1 MPSHQPAR
9 MPGPS
14 QSLEPLHC
22 VTQRPKFAPIELA
35 RDTMFIDASTKSLTV
50 SPRPTNA
57 PSGLIKSL
65 KRYPTA
71 NVGDA
76 MDRLNLMDTG
86 IASQW
91 ANARCVGPALTVL
104 TREGDNLAIHRALDD
119 AEPGDVLVINALG
132 GTTRAVF
139 GDLLAEICLAK
150 GIAGVIID
158 GLTRDRAAIREL
170 GLPVWARGASPAGP
184 AKYGPGAVSVP
195 VACGGT
201 VVNPG
206 DLITADDDGV
216 AVIPVERAQG
226 ILTRLADIDKFE
238 EDLRVRIR
246 NSAVHAAAPAMASTN

>member
-1 MPSHQPAR
+1 
-9 MPGPS
+9 
-14 QSLEPLHC
+14 
-22 VTQRPKFAPIELA
+22 
-35 RDTMFIDASTKSLTV
+35 MFIDAATTSLTV
-50 SPRPTNA
+50 GRRPAASATRFVE
-57 PSGLIKSL
+57 GLQQ
-65 KRYPTA
+65 YPTA

-86 IASQW
+86 ITSQW
-91 ANARCVGPALTVL
+91 ATGRCVGPALTVL

-139 GDLLAEICLAK
+139 GDLLAEICLAA
-150 GIAGVIID
+150 GIVGVVID
-158 GLTRDRAAIREL
+158 GLTRDRAAIKEL
-170 GLPVWARGASPAGP
+170 GLPLWARGASPAGP

-216 AVIPVERAQG
+216 AVIPLERAG
-226 ILTRLADIDKFE
+226 SVLDRLAEIDKFE
-238 EDLRVRIR
+238 ERLRMRIR
-246 NSAVHAAAPAMASTN
+246 NSTAPSLASTS

>member
-1 MPSHQPAR
+1 
-9 MPGPS
+9 
-14 QSLEPLHC
+14 
-22 VTQRPKFAPIELA
+22 
-35 RDTMFIDASTKSLTV
+35 MFIDAATTSLTV
-50 SPRPTNA
+50 RPRATNSA
-57 PSGLIKSL
+57 TELIEGLKQ
-65 KRYPTA
+65 YPTA

-91 ANARCVGPALTVL
+91 ATGRCVGPALTVL

-139 GDLLAEICLAK
+139 GDLLAEICLAV
-150 GIAGVIID
+150 GISGVVID
-158 GLTRDRAAIREL
+158 GLTRDRAAIKEL

-206 DLITADDDGV
+206 DIITADDDGI
-216 AVIPVERAQG
+216 AVIPAQRAESV
-226 ILTRLADIDKFE
+226 LRRLADIDKFE
-238 EDLRVRIR
+238 EELRRRIR
-246 NSAVHAAAPAMASTN
+246 DSAVPASAPKLASLT

>member
-1 MPSHQPAR
+1 
-9 MPGPS
+9 
-14 QSLEPLHC
+14 
-22 VTQRPKFAPIELA
+22 
-35 RDTMFIDASTKSLTV
+35 MFIDAATTSLTV
-50 SPRPTNA
+50 GARHTNSA
-57 PSGLIKSL
+57 TEFVEGL

-91 ANARCVGPALTVL
+91 ADARCVGPALTVL

-119 AEPGDVLVINALG
+119 AEAGDVLVINALG

-158 GLTRDRAAIREL
+158 GLTRDRAAIKEL
-170 GLPVWARGASPAGP
+170 GLPVWARGVSPAGP

-216 AVIPVERAQG
+216 AVIPIERAQSV
-226 ILTRLADIDKFE
+226 LNRLADIDKFE

-246 NSAVHAAAPAMASTN
+246 NSAAHEAAPAMASTN

>member
-1 MPSHQPAR
+1 
-9 MPGPS
+9 
-14 QSLEPLHC
+14 
-22 VTQRPKFAPIELA
+22 
-35 RDTMFIDASTKSLTV
+35 MFIDAETTSLTV
-50 SPRPTNA
+50 SPRPTN
-57 PSGLIKSL
+57 PVTELVEGLKQ
-65 KRYPTA
+65 YPAA

-91 ANARCVGPALTVL
+91 ATGRCVGPALTVL

-139 GDLLAEICLAK
+139 GDLLAEICLAA
-150 GIAGVIID
+150 GIAGVVID
-158 GLTRDRAAIREL
+158 GLTRDRAAIKDL

-216 AVIPVERAQG
+216 AVIPLERAEDV
-226 ILTRLADIDKFE
+226 LRRLAQIDRFE
-238 EDLRVRIR
+238 ENLRLRIR
-246 NSAVHAAAPAMASTN
+246 NSVAPALASTT

>member
-1 MPSHQPAR
+1 MY
-9 MPGPS
+9 
-14 QSLEPLHC
+14 
-22 VTQRPKFAPIELA
+22 
-35 RDTMFIDASTKSLTV
+35 IDAATTSLTV
-50 SPRPTNA
+50 SPRPASSATA
-57 PSGLIKSL
+57 FVEGL

-91 ANARCVGPALTVL
+91 ATGRCVGPALTVL
-104 TREGDNLAIHRALDD
+104 TRDGDNLAIHRALDD

-139 GDLLAEICLAK
+139 GDLLAEICLAA
-150 GIAGVIID
+150 GITGVIID
-158 GLTRDRAAIREL
+158 GLTRDRSAIKEL
-170 GLPVWARGASPAGP
+170 GLPVWARGVSPAGP
-184 AKYGPGAVSVP
+184 GKYGPGAVSVP

-216 AVIPVERAQG
+216 AVIPAERAESVLG
-226 ILTRLADIDKFE
+226 RLADIDKFE
-238 EDLRVRIR
+238 EDLRARIR
-246 NSAVHAAAPAMASTN
+246 NSAAKKAAPALASII